1 MSTGLRRGKNDRL
14 PELTADLVRL
24 KVDLIVVTATPAALA
39 AKNAS
44 TVIPIVM
51 ANSSDPVGA
60 GLVTSLGRPGGNL
73 TGLSGLAVELN
84 TKRLEIL
91 KDAVPRL
98 ARVGLPRSPG
108 ASIGRDLQLKEL
120 RVAATAVK
128 LKLEEIETEL
138 DAKGFLREDEG
149 HKLAAFFI
157 RPVVESLQTLQKIS

>member
-1 MSTGLRRGKNDRL
+1 
-14 PELTADLVRL
+14 
-24 KVDLIVVTATPAALA
+24 
-39 AKNAS
+39 
-44 TVIPIVM
+44 
-51 ANSSDPVGA
+51 
-60 GLVTSLGRPGGNL
+60 
-73 TGLSGLAVELN
+73 LSGLAVELN

-120 RVAATAVK
+120 RVAATALK

-138 DAKGFLREDEG
+138 DAKGFLREDD
-149 HKLAAFFI
+149 KLAAFFI